1 MITGRLNAAP
11 SNIIRQPPSW
21 DHWLVWIVYS
31 AELGYR
37 YTGEGSWQ
45 TFEQETRGWKT
56 NGNRSRIR
64 EIYRRFASDFGGAV
78 HSGDWADHFSII
90 CWSIT
95 HAILPKDLQKQLARA
110 LYESRCR
117 LTGDVLA
124 TPEALGDLIAVR
136 SFGASSHFQ
145 HFAQEKS
152 LVAQIAAALLFQ
164 GQSSADDL
172 IFSAT
177 LERISHDLDKQRL
190 SRDWLQSA
198 RRSANDRVNV
208 DGLGS
213 LRDSN
218 APNQFNQLAVAR
230 EEVARLDIEPRL
242 VLRPIDAA
250 SESWDVVLEIPD
262 LSHLL
267 LRFPQTRDI
276 LSASRC
282 VVAGTSGRPPARGR
296 FLRRCQRV
304 KLSKWPRPD
313 EVLCAS
319 SAAFLKST
327 SSYGR
332 NACFAPA
339 TLGCCGYRRTGWHT
353 KSRI

>member
-1 MITGRLNAAP
+1 M
-11 SNIIRQPPSW
+11 
-21 DHWLVWIVYS
+21 
-31 AELGYR
+31 
-37 YTGEGSWQ
+37 
-45 TFEQETRGWKT
+45 
-56 NGNRSRIR
+56 
-64 EIYRRFASDFGGAV
+64 
-78 HSGDWADHFSII
+78 HSGNWADHFSII

-177 LERISHDLDKQRL
+177 LERISHDLDKQRQ
-190 SRDWLQSA
+190 SRDWLRSE

-267 LRFPQTRDI
+267 LRFPTNAGYPLGFSVCGRWHFGAAASAWKVFAPLI
-276 LSASRC
+276 SASN
-282 VVAGTSGRPPARGR
+282 SPNGRDQMRSCA
-296 FLRRCQRV
+296 
-304 KLSKWPRPD
+304 
-313 EVLCAS
+313 AS